1 MDVELFTPVAGAPGM
16 ADAVLLR
23 VGDLMIPF
31 SKEERRQCC
40 FVLCGLDN
48 RVRIKTAR
56 DMRTGFVPDELHI
69 LFLFIDSLVL
79 VL

>member
-1 MDVELFTPVAGAPGM
+1 MDVELFPLLPVPPGM
-16 ADAVLLR
+16 ANAMLLR
-23 VGDLMIPF
+23 TGDLMIPF

-40 FVLCGLDN
+40 FVLCGLDH

-69 LFLFIDSLVL
+69 LFLFIDSLV
-79 VL
+79 